1 MVPIKDLRIRSEGTY
16 YKAYVKGQ
24 DGLHYVINV
33 NKGRCRCVEDR
44 RIMRIRRQVKERH
57 VNHLW
62 EEAQNKLK
70 NYGGKTP
77 WETMEVK
84 EEVKPWPWNDNG
96 EVLDPR
102 KYIGRCAFIDLSM
115 TGIGEESDGLDSSE
129 DDGDDEE
136 QKSTMISKE
145 TVSQTPNGMD
155 SVSLCIDCV

>member
-1 MVPIKDLRIRSEGTY
+1 MG
-16 YKAYVKGQ
+16 
-24 DGLHYVINV
+24 
-33 NKGRCRCVEDR
+33 
-44 RIMRIRRQVKERH
+44 
-57 VNHLW
+57 
-62 EEAQNKLK
+62 AQNKLK

-84 EEVKPWPWNDNG
+84 EEVKPWPWNSMG

-129 DDGDDEE
+129 DDGDDDEE

-145 TVSQTPNGMD
+145 TVSQTPNG
-155 SVSLCIDCV
+155 SASNHGTKPLHGRNNVKPNNVPIPP